1 MDNKSSALPLI
12 FAGIVIALIAGVSG
26 WALRSRLS
34 TSPGAEQAAADAAP
48 ATQRLG
54 RADTA
59 TPSRAPPVPAMAT
72 TGQDPLAD
80 VRANDQAVSKLVEAG
95 KQKLLSRYNSEPVD
109 AAWAARKEQALERL
123 SVSPLIEQVNAE
135 PLSFSARCRSSVCLI
150 GADFPSRLAA
160 DDWFTL
166 YTMNAGQEMSNAS
179 SESSVNPD
187 GSVHLQIYGLTRK

>member
-1 MDNKSSALPLI
+1 MDNKISALPLI

-26 WALRSRLS
+26 WALRSRTS
-34 TSPGAEQAAADAAP
+34 ASPGAERAAADAAAPP
-48 ATQRLG
+48 AQRLE

-59 TPSRAPPVPAMAT
+59 TPSRAPSLPAIP

-80 VRANDQAVSKLVEAG
+80 MRANEAAVSKLVAAG
-95 KQKLLSRYNSEPVD
+95 KQKLLSRYDSEPVD

-166 YTMNAGQEMSNAS
+166 YTLNAGQEMSNAS
-179 SESSVNPD
+179 SESTVNPD